1 MDNEIREIDRIEFNS
16 QIDHAMLHM
25 ARYNADIITKRE
37 LINELE
43 YHNDVFK
50 IVDNHLAKA

>member
-1 MDNEIREIDRIEFNS
+1 MDNEIREIDAKEFDN
-16 QIDHAMLHM
+16 QVGHAMLQI
-25 ARYNADIITKRE
+25 ARYNARIITKNE
-37 LINELE
+37 LIRELE